1 MKQIVFN
8 QRAITINISDS
19 IKLRVYKD
27 QGRYFLTVSDFDS
40 LKVTVSKP
48 YNSMRGINNLLKKYG
63 VELVKKG
70 EF

>member
-8 QRAITINISDS
+8 QRAININISDS

-27 QGRYFLTVSDFDS
+27 MGRYFLTVSDFDS
-40 LKVTVSKP
+40 LEVTVSKP
-48 YNSMRGINNLLKKYG
+48 YKSLKGINNLLKKYG

-70 EF
+70 E